1 MTREVVNADILQ
13 RLDTL
18 EREIEGKSLR
28 LMWLEEQLRQADAR
42 FNTFVRTTE
51 REFLS
56 HRNFLDELQSIA
68 RREHG

>member
-1 MTREVVNADILQ
+1 MTKEVVIADLIQ
-13 RLDTL
+13 RVDTL
-18 EREIEGKSLR
+18 ERELEGKSLR

-42 FNTFVRTTE
+42 FNNFVRTVQ
-51 REFLS
+51 RDMLA